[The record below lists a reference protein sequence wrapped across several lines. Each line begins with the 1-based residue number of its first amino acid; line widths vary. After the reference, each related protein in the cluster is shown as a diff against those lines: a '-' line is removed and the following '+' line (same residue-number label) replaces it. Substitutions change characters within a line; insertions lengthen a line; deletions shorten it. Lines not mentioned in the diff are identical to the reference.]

1 MIPWETIQQDYVT
14 TDSSYAA
21 LARAYGVP
29 RSTLRRRAKAENWQ
43 RQREEFRRQAQTA
56 RQDRVDRL
64 LEGVLDRLE
73 QALEQVRM
81 QPVVYKTRRDTPEG
95 TVTEER
101 KEFQPG
107 TVVDR
112 DGLRQILAML
122 KELKALQE
130 EGGEKTLVVTLA
142 GELPDFAG

>member
-43 RQREEFRRQAQTA
+43 RQREEFRRQAQTV

>member
-29 RSTLRRRAKAENWQ
+29 RSTLCRRAKAENWQ
-43 RQREEFRRQAQTA
+43 RQREEFRRQAQTV